1 MFKKT
6 LIALAA
12 LGAVAG
18 TAAAADVTI
27 YGRIDT
33 SLRFSSID
41 HDVANMDDETS
52 FEMASGNYTGSRV
65 GIKGAEDL
73 GNGLKVGFVLENGFD
88 ADDGSY
94 DSNER
99 LFGREAIVYLEGDFG
114 KLAAGR
120 MGILNGSAG
129 SFAIGGNFN
138 PFTTGWGD
146 VGSQT
151 LLWGAGFSSRHSNM
165 LTYASPDFA
174 GFKVYA
180 QYSFGDNT
188 NTDDAGVTHEEGK
201 TTTDRYYAVGVTY
214 NNGGLSLAGIVDSV
228 NEQHIQ
234 GTEDPDD
241 TLRVTLGGTY
251 DFGVVKPYLA
261 AAYFKDAGM
270 SSFMDAYDTT
280 TTGTINNLLDNNN
293 GDWDGYAVSLGASV
307 PAFGGTAHAMVGY
320 MDAELQGD
328 GEEDYQGADL
338 TRWILGVGYE
348 YPLSKRTLVYA
359 DAGYF
364 KDDFDWTADNWGDRK
379 PEGYQAAVGLVHY
392 F

>member
-41 HDVANMDDETS
+41 HDVATMDDETS

-151 LLWGAGFSSRHSNM
+151 LLWGAGFSSRYSNM

-228 NEQHIQ
+228 NEQHIR

-270 SSFMDAYDTT
+270 SSFMDAYDTDT
-280 TTGTINNLLDNNN
+280 TSTANDLLDNNN

-320 MDAELQGD
+320 MDAELQGA
-328 GEEDYQGADL
+328 GEEAYQGADL

-364 KDDFDWTADNWGDRK
+364 KDDFDWKADNWEDRK
-379 PEGYQAAVGLVHY
+379 PDGYQAAVGLVHY

>member
-41 HDVANMDDETS
+41 HDVATMDDETS

-114 KLAAGR
+114 KIAAGR
-120 MGILNGSAG
+120 TGILNGSAG
-129 SFAIGGNFN
+129 SFAIGGDFN

-151 LLWGAGFSSRHSNM
+151 LLWGAGFSSRYSNM
-165 LTYASPDFA
+165 ISYASPDFA

-180 QYSFGDNT
+180 QYSFGE
-188 NTDDAGVTHEEGK
+188 NTDGDHEEGK
-201 TTTDRYYAVGVTY
+201 TTTDRYYAVGATY
-214 NNGGLSLAGIVDSV
+214 NNGGLVLTGIVDSV
-228 NEQHIQ
+228 NEQHMQ
-234 GTEDPDD
+234 NTEDPDD
-241 TLRVTLGGTY
+241 TLRVTLGGAY

-261 AAYFKDAGM
+261 VAYFKDAGM

-280 TTGTINNLLDNNN
+280 TTSTINGLLSHDN

-320 MDAELQGD
+320 MDAELQGASQ
-328 GEEDYQGADL
+328 EDYQGADL

-364 KDDFDWTADNWGDRK
+364 KDDFDWKADNWEDRK
-379 PEGYQAAVGLVHY
+379 PDGYQAAVGLVHY

>member
-33 SLRFSSID
+33 SLRFSCID

-151 LLWGAGFSSRHSNM
+151 LLWGGWVLVALQQHAH
-165 LTYASPDFA
+165 LC
-174 GFKVYA
+174 
-180 QYSFGDNT
+180 
-188 NTDDAGVTHEEGK
+188 
-201 TTTDRYYAVGVTY
+201 
-214 NNGGLSLAGIVDSV
+214 LA
-228 NEQHIQ
+228 
-234 GTEDPDD
+234 
-241 TLRVTLGGTY
+241 
-251 DFGVVKPYLA
+251 
-261 AAYFKDAGM
+261 
-270 SSFMDAYDTT
+270 
-280 TTGTINNLLDNNN
+280 
-293 GDWDGYAVSLGASV
+293 
-307 PAFGGTAHAMVGY
+307 
-320 MDAELQGD
+320 
-328 GEEDYQGADL
+328 
-338 TRWILGVGYE
+338 
-348 YPLSKRTLVYA
+348 
-359 DAGYF
+359 
-364 KDDFDWTADNWGDRK
+364 
-379 PEGYQAAVGLVHY
+379 
-392 F
+392 

>member
-41 HDVANMDDETS
+41 HDVATMDDETS

-151 LLWGAGFSSRHSNM
+151 LLWGAGFSSRYSNM

-234 GTEDPDD
+234 GTEDSDD

-320 MDAELQGD
+320 MDAELQGA

>member
-33 SLRFSSID
+33 SLRFTSVDS
-41 HDVANMDDETS
+41 DVPNTDDQTS

-88 ADDGSY
+88 SDDGSY
-94 DSNER
+94 DSNET

-114 KLAAGR
+114 KIAAGR

-138 PFTTGWGD
+138 PFTTGWGS
-146 VGSQT
+146 VGSQNA
-151 LLWGAGFSSRHSNM
+151 LWGAGFSSRYSNM
-165 LTYASPDFA
+165 LAYASPDFA

-188 NTDDAGVTHEEGK
+188 NTDDDGVKHEEGK
-201 TTTDRYYAVGVTY
+201 TTTNRYYGLGVTY
-214 NNGGLSLAGIVDSV
+214 TNGGLVLTGIVDSV
-228 NEQHIQ
+228 NEAHTADMQ
-234 GTEDPDD
+234 EEPDD
-241 TLRVTLGGTY
+241 TIRVTLGGTY
-251 DFGVVKPYLA
+251 DFGMVKPYVA
-261 AAYFKDAGM
+261 ASYFKDGQINKPF
-270 SSFMDAYDTT
+270 SNAYE
-280 TTGTINNLLDNNN
+280 GAWSANL
-293 GDWDGYAVSLGASV
+293 GGGKDWDGYAVSLGATV
-307 PAFGGTAHAMVGY
+307 PAFGGKAHAMLGY
-320 MDAELQGD
+320 LDAES
-328 GEEDYQGADL
+328 EDFMNLGKDDF
-338 TRWILGVGYE
+338 TRYMVGFGYE

-364 KDDFDWTADNWGDRK
+364 KDEYDRPLPVDGVDRE
-379 PEGYQAAVGLVHY
+379 PEAYQAAVGLVHY